1 MELQFKVTFKRGAK
15 VVAEIPGMTLPP
27 AVAGALTIGELVE
40 KVRETEAFL
49 EKLTG
54 LRTHIEQVL

>member
-1 MELQFKVTFKRGAK
+1 MQLQFNIVFKRGAK
-15 VVAEIPGMTLPP
+15 TVAEVPGMVIPP
-27 AVAGALTIGELVE
+27 AVAGNLTLGELVE
-40 KVRETEAFL
+40 KVHETEAFL